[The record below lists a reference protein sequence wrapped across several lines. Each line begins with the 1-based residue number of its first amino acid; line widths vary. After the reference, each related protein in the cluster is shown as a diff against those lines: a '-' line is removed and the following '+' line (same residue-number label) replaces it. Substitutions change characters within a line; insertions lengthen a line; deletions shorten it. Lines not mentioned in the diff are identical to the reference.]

1 MVLFRVQR
9 GFGARERECR
19 QNLRFMEE
27 HRIPET
33 LEEAYRLR
41 DAAEGL
47 PDWDFYQD
55 HVYRLRREEYR
66 ARGIRTE
73 ISSRRR
79 ERQSAIEFSR
89 EMFFLEV
96 SEISG
101 EGLSGREARAA
112 QQEAR
117 RYATRLDTHAFLKQL
132 ASPHS
137 GAVDLY
143 RRNYL
148 EMLRM
153 GKSPNEAYYLSR
165 VIGLAGE
172 GEFRRAVEN
181 VQQAGYPKGRFP
193 YLVEKTAIQIRDLP
207 GGMILI
213 LLTFFASLFA
223 FVWATGAWGNAG
235 TGAIFFIS
243 LGLIAA
249 GALMLI
255 SAAFIVTFIRSI
267 NK

>member
-1 MVLFRVQR
+1 M
-9 GFGARERECR
+9 EDR
-19 QNLRFMEE
+19 Q
-27 HRIPET
+27 IPET

-41 DAAEGL
+41 DSSDSL
-47 PDWDFYQD
+47 QDRDFYQEQ
-55 HVYRLRREEYR
+55 VYRMRREEYR
-66 ARGIRTE
+66 SRGIRTE

-79 ERQSAIEFSR
+79 ERQSSIEFSR

-101 EGLSGREARAA
+101 RQEGRRSHGRAAGREGRSL
-112 QQEAR
+112 QHEAR

-137 GAVDLY
+137 GAVEIY

-148 EMLRM
+148 EILRM
-153 GKSPNEAYYLSR
+153 GKPPSEAYYLSR
-165 VIGLAGE
+165 VIGLADE
-172 GEFRRAVEN
+172 GEFRHAVNNIRETGYPRGRIAYAVE
-181 VQQAGYPKGRFP
+181 RS
-193 YLVEKTAIQIRDLP
+193 AIQIRDLP

-223 FVWATGAWGNAG
+223 FVWATQTWGDAG
-235 TGAIFFIS
+235 TGTIVFVS

-249 GALMLI
+249 GGLMLI
-255 SAAFIVTFIRSI
+255 SAIFIVTFIRSI

>member
-1 MVLFRVQR
+1 M
-9 GFGARERECR
+9 GER
-19 QNLRFMEE
+19 
-27 HRIPET
+27 RIPET

-41 DAAEGL
+41 DTADSLQER
-47 PDWDFYQD
+47 DFYQEQ
-55 HVYRLRREEYR
+55 VYQLRREEYR
-66 ARGIRTE
+66 SRGIRTE

-101 EGLSGREARAA
+101 REHNPAGREARAA
-112 QQEAR
+112 Q
-117 RYATRLDTHAFLKQL
+117 
-132 ASPHS
+132 
-137 GAVDLY
+137 LY

-148 EMLRM
+148 ELLRM
-153 GKSPNEAYYLSR
+153 GKSPSEAYYLSR
-165 VIGLAGE
+165 VIGLATE
-172 GEFRRAVEN
+172 SEFWRAIQSVRESGYPARGRMAYAVER
-181 VQQAGYPKGRFP
+181 A
-193 YLVEKTAIQIRDLP
+193 AIQIRDLP

-223 FVWATGAWGNAG
+223 FVWATQTWDSAEAG
-235 TGAIFFIS
+235 TIFFVS

-255 SAAFIVTFIRSI
+255 SAIFIVTFIRSI

>member
-1 MVLFRVQR
+1 
-9 GFGARERECR
+9 
-19 QNLRFMEE
+19 MEE
-27 HRIPET
+27 KRIPKT
-33 LEEAYRLR
+33 LDEAYRLR
-41 DAAEGL
+41 DSAGTL
-47 PDWDFYQD
+47 PERDYYQE

-79 ERQSAIEFSR
+79 ERQSALEFSR
-89 EMFFLEV
+89 EMFFMEV
-96 SEISG
+96 AEIVRRRGSDG
-101 EGLSGREARAA
+101 HSRASRE
-112 QQEAR
+112 EVR
-117 RYATRLDTHAFLKQL
+117 RYTSRLDTHAFLKQL

-137 GAVDLY
+137 GAVELY

-148 EMLRM
+148 ELLRM
-153 GKSPNEAYYLSR
+153 GKSPSEAYYLSR

-172 GEFRRAVEN
+172 GEFRHALQSVRETGYPARGGVSYAVER
-181 VQQAGYPKGRFP
+181 A
-193 YLVEKTAIQIRDLP
+193 AIQIRDLP

-223 FVWATGAWGNAG
+223 FVWATQTWDSAG
-235 TGAIFFIS
+235 TGTIFFVS

-249 GALMLI
+249 GGLMLI
-255 SAAFIVTFIRSI
+255 SAIFIVTFIRSI

>member
-1 MVLFRVQR
+1 
-9 GFGARERECR
+9 
-19 QNLRFMEE
+19 MEE
-27 HRIPET
+27 RRIPET

-41 DAAEGL
+41 DTADSL
-47 PDWDFYQD
+47 QDRDFYQEQ
-55 HVYRLRREEYR
+55 VYHLRREEYR
-66 ARGIRTE
+66 SRGIRTE

-96 SEISG
+96 AEISG
-101 EGLSGREARAA
+101 RAQDNPAGREARAT
-112 QQEAR
+112 QHEAR

-137 GAVDLY
+137 GAVELY

-148 EMLRM
+148 ELLRM
-153 GKSPNEAYYLSR
+153 GKSPSEAYYLSR
-165 VIGLAGE
+165 VIGLASE
-172 GEFRRAVEN
+172 AEFGRAIESVRETGYPARGGVAYAVER
-181 VQQAGYPKGRFP
+181 A
-193 YLVEKTAIQIRDLP
+193 AIQIRDLP

-223 FVWATGAWGNAG
+223 FVWATQTWDSAEAG
-235 TGAIFFIS
+235 TIFFVS

-255 SAAFIVTFIRSI
+255 SAIFIVTFIRSI

>member
-1 MVLFRVQR
+1 
-9 GFGARERECR
+9 
-19 QNLRFMEE
+19 MEDKK
-27 HRIPET
+27 IPKT

-41 DAAEGL
+41 DSAVTL
-47 PDWDFYQD
+47 PERDFYQD
-55 HVYRLRREEYR
+55 HVYRMRREEYR

-79 ERQSAIEFSR
+79 ERQSALEFSR
-89 EMFFLEV
+89 EMFFMEV
-96 SEISG
+96 AEITRRRQNGQDSG
-101 EGLSGREARAA
+101 QGHERASRE
-112 QQEAR
+112 EVR
-117 RYATRLDTHAFLKQL
+117 RYTSRLDTHAFLKQL

-137 GAVDLY
+137 GAVELY

-148 EMLRM
+148 ELLRS
-153 GKSPNEAYYLSR
+153 GKSPREAYYLSR

-172 GEFRRAVEN
+172 AEFRNILEN
-181 VQQAGYPKGRFP
+181 VCRTGYPKGRLP
-193 YLVEKTAIQIRDLP
+193 YVVEKTAIQIRDLP

-223 FVWATGAWGNAG
+223 FVWSTNAWDQANSATIVFVA
-235 TGAIFFIS
+235 

-249 GALMLI
+249 GGLMLV
-255 SAAFIVTFIRSI
+255 SAVFIITFIRSI

>member
-1 MVLFRVQR
+1 
-9 GFGARERECR
+9 
-19 QNLRFMEE
+19 MEE
-27 HRIPET
+27 RRIPET

-41 DAAEGL
+41 DKADSL
-47 PDWDFYQD
+47 QDRDFYQEQ
-55 HVYRLRREEYR
+55 VYHLRREEYR
-66 ARGIRTE
+66 SRGIRTE

-101 EGLSGREARAA
+101 REHNPAGREARAA
-112 QQEAR
+112 QHEAR

-137 GAVDLY
+137 SAVELY

-148 EMLRM
+148 ELLRM
-153 GKSPNEAYYLSR
+153 GKSPSEAYYLSR
-165 VIGLAGE
+165 VIGLATE
-172 GEFRRAVEN
+172 SEFWRAIQSVRESGYPARGRMAYAVER
-181 VQQAGYPKGRFP
+181 A
-193 YLVEKTAIQIRDLP
+193 AIQIRDLP
-207 GGMILI
+207 VGMILI

-223 FVWATGAWGNAG
+223 FVWATQTWDSAEAG
-235 TGAIFFIS
+235 TIFFVS

-255 SAAFIVTFIRSI
+255 SAIFIVTFIRSI

>member
-1 MVLFRVQR
+1 M
-9 GFGARERECR
+9 RER
-19 QNLRFMEE
+19 
-27 HRIPET
+27 RIPET

-41 DAAEGL
+41 DEAVSLAER
-47 PDWDFYQD
+47 DFYQE

-66 ARGIRTE
+66 SRGIRTE

-96 SEISG
+96 AEIAG
-101 EGLSGREARAA
+101 RGAGRLGGREARAA

-137 GAVDLY
+137 GAVELY

-148 EMLRM
+148 ALLRM
-153 GKSPNEAYYLSR
+153 GKSPGEAYYLSR
-165 VIGLAGE
+165 VIGIAGE
-172 GEFRRAVEN
+172 PEFRQVLESVRET
-181 VQQAGYPKGRFP
+181 GYPTKGRMA
-193 YLVEKTAIQIRDLP
+193 YTVEKAAIQSRDLP

-223 FVWATGAWGNAG
+223 FVWTTGAWEGASRG
-235 TGAIFFIS
+235 TIVFIG

-249 GALMLI
+249 GGLMLV
-255 SAAFIVTFIRSI
+255 SAVFIVTFIRSI

>member
-1 MVLFRVQR
+1 
-9 GFGARERECR
+9 
-19 QNLRFMEE
+19 MEE
-27 HRIPET
+27 RRIPET

-41 DAAEGL
+41 DEAETL
-47 PDWDFYQD
+47 DERDFYQEQ
-55 HVYRLRREEYR
+55 VYRLRREEYR

-96 SEISG
+96 SEIAQRQG
-101 EGLSGREARAA
+101 GREARAL
-112 QQEAR
+112 QQQAR
-117 RYATRLDTHAFLKQL
+117 RYASRLDTHAFLKQL

-143 RRNYL
+143 RRNFL
-148 EMLRM
+148 ELLRL
-153 GKSPNEAYYLSR
+153 GKSPSEAYYLSR
-165 VIGLAGE
+165 VIGLVDE
-172 GEFRRAVEN
+172 REFRHAIEN
-181 VQQAGYPKGRFP
+181 VRRSGYPKGKLT
-193 YLVEKTAIQIRDLP
+193 YAVEKAAIQIRDLP

-223 FVWATGAWGNAG
+223 FVWATKVWGSEAGAG
-235 TGAIFFIS
+235 TVLLVT

-249 GALMLI
+249 GGLMLI
-255 SAAFIVTFIRSI
+255 SAVFIVTFIRSI

>member
-1 MVLFRVQR
+1 M
-9 GFGARERECR
+9 GER
-19 QNLRFMEE
+19 
-27 HRIPET
+27 RIPET

-41 DAAEGL
+41 DTADSLQER
-47 PDWDFYQD
+47 DFYQEQ
-55 HVYRLRREEYR
+55 VYHLRREEYR
-66 ARGIRTE
+66 SRGIRTE

-96 SEISG
+96 AEISRHG
-101 EGLSGREARAA
+101 SGARAA

-117 RYATRLDTHAFLKQL
+117 KYATRLDTHAFLKQL

-137 GAVDLY
+137 GAVELY

-148 EMLRM
+148 ELLRM
-153 GKSPNEAYYLSR
+153 GKSPSEAYYLSR
-165 VIGLAGE
+165 VIGLASE
-172 GEFRRAVEN
+172 GEFRRALQSVRET
-181 VQQAGYPKGRFP
+181 GYPARGGVA
-193 YLVEKTAIQIRDLP
+193 YAVERAAIQIRDLP

-223 FVWATGAWGNAG
+223 FVWATQTWGDKAEAG
-235 TGAIFFIS
+235 TIFFVS

-255 SAAFIVTFIRSI
+255 SAIFIVTFIRSI

>member
-1 MVLFRVQR
+1 
-9 GFGARERECR
+9 
-19 QNLRFMEE
+19 MEE
-27 HRIPET
+27 RKIPKT

-41 DAAEGL
+41 DSATSL
-47 PDWDFYQD
+47 PERDFYQE

-66 ARGIRTE
+66 SRGIRTE

-79 ERQSAIEFSR
+79 ERQSALEFSR
-89 EMFFLEV
+89 EMFFMEV
-96 SEISG
+96 AEIMRRRSDP
-101 EGLSGREARAA
+101 ERASRE
-112 QQEAR
+112 EVR
-117 RYATRLDTHAFLKQL
+117 RYTSRLDTHAFLKQL

-137 GAVDLY
+137 GAVELY

-148 EMLRM
+148 ELLRS
-153 GKSPNEAYYLSR
+153 GKSPREAYYLSR

-172 GEFRRAVEN
+172 AEFRSILEN
-181 VQQAGYPKGRFP
+181 VRRTGYPKGHLP
-193 YLVEKTAIQIRDLP
+193 YAIEKTAIQIRDLP

-223 FVWATGAWGNAG
+223 FVWATNTWGEQTNPG
-235 TGAIFFIS
+235 TIVFIG

-249 GALMLI
+249 GGLMLV
-255 SAAFIVTFIRSI
+255 SAVFIVTFIRSI

>member
-1 MVLFRVQR
+1 M
-9 GFGARERECR
+9 GER
-19 QNLRFMEE
+19 
-27 HRIPET
+27 RIPET

-41 DAAEGL
+41 DTADSLQER
-47 PDWDFYQD
+47 DFYQEQIY
-55 HVYRLRREEYR
+55 HLRREEYR
-66 ARGIRTE
+66 SRGIRTE

-96 SEISG
+96 AEISG
-101 EGLSGREARAA
+101 RSPGNPAGREARTA
-112 QQEAR
+112 QHEAR

-137 GAVDLY
+137 GAVELY

-148 EMLRM
+148 ELLRM
-153 GKSPNEAYYLSR
+153 GKSPSEAYYLSR

-172 GEFRRAVEN
+172 GEFRRAVES
-181 VQQAGYPKGRFP
+181 VRETGYPARGGVA
-193 YLVEKTAIQIRDLP
+193 YAVERAAIQIRDLP

-223 FVWATGAWGNAG
+223 FVWATQTWGDKAEAG
-235 TGAIFFIS
+235 TIFFVS

-249 GALMLI
+249 GGLMLI
-255 SAAFIVTFIRSI
+255 SAIFIVTFIRSI

>member
-1 MVLFRVQR
+1 
-9 GFGARERECR
+9 
-19 QNLRFMEE
+19 MEE
-27 HRIPET
+27 RQIPET

-41 DAAEGL
+41 DAAYSL
-47 PDWDFYQD
+47 PERDFYQE

-66 ARGIRTE
+66 SRGIRTE

-96 SEISG
+96 AEIAGQSSG
-101 EGLSGREARAA
+101 RQGGREARGA

-137 GAVDLY
+137 GAVELY

-148 EMLRM
+148 ELLRM
-153 GKSPNEAYYLSR
+153 GKTPAEAYYLSR
-165 VIGLAGE
+165 VIGIADE
-172 GEFRRAVEN
+172 REFRDAI
-181 VQQAGYPKGRFP
+181 
-193 YLVEKTAIQIRDLP
+193 EKTAIQIRDLP

-223 FVWATGAWGNAG
+223 FVWATQTWDSAGAG
-235 TGAIFFIS
+235 TIFFVS

-249 GALMLI
+249 GGLMLI
-255 SAAFIVTFIRSI
+255 SAIFIVTFIRSI

>member
-1 MVLFRVQR
+1 M
-9 GFGARERECR
+9 GER
-19 QNLRFMEE
+19 
-27 HRIPET
+27 RIPET

-41 DAAEGL
+41 DTADSLQER
-47 PDWDFYQD
+47 DFYQEQ
-55 HVYRLRREEYR
+55 VYHLRREEYR
-66 ARGIRTE
+66 SRGIRTE

-101 EGLSGREARAA
+101 REHNPAGREARAA
-112 QQEAR
+112 QHEAR

-137 GAVDLY
+137 SAVELY

-148 EMLRM
+148 ELLRM
-153 GKSPNEAYYLSR
+153 GKSPSEAYYLSR

-172 GEFRRAVEN
+172 GEFRHALQSVRETGYPARGGVAYAVER
-181 VQQAGYPKGRFP
+181 A
-193 YLVEKTAIQIRDLP
+193 AIQIRDLP

-213 LLTFFASLFA
+213 LLTFFASL
-223 FVWATGAWGNAG
+223 
-235 TGAIFFIS
+235 
-243 LGLIAA
+243 
-249 GALMLI
+249 
-255 SAAFIVTFIRSI
+255 
-267 NK
+267 

>member
-1 MVLFRVQR
+1 
-9 GFGARERECR
+9 
-19 QNLRFMEE
+19 MEE
-27 HRIPET
+27 RKIPET
-33 LEEAYRLR
+33 LEEAYGLR
-41 DAAEGL
+41 DSAGSLQER
-47 PDWDFYQD
+47 DFYQEQ
-55 HVYRLRREEYR
+55 VYLLRREEYR
-66 ARGIRTE
+66 SRGIRTE

-79 ERQSAIEFSR
+79 ERQSALEFSR

-96 SEISG
+96 AEISG
-101 EGLSGREARAA
+101 RPGSREARAA
-112 QQEAR
+112 QHEAR

-137 GAVDLY
+137 GAVELY

-148 EMLRM
+148 ELLRM
-153 GKSPNEAYYLSR
+153 GKSPAEAYYLSR

-172 GEFRRAVEN
+172 GEFQRATESVRES
-181 VQQAGYPKGRFP
+181 GYPTRGRLA
-193 YLVEKTAIQIRDLP
+193 YSVEKTAIQIRDLP

-223 FVWATGAWGNAG
+223 FVWATQTWDQAGAG
-235 TGAIFFIS
+235 TIFFVS

-249 GALMLI
+249 GGLMLI
-255 SAAFIVTFIRSI
+255 SAIFIVTFIRSI

>member
-1 MVLFRVQR
+1 
-9 GFGARERECR
+9 
-19 QNLRFMEE
+19 MEE
-27 HRIPET
+27 RRIPET

-41 DAAEGL
+41 DAASSL
-47 PDWDFYQD
+47 PERDFYQEQ
-55 HVYRLRREEYR
+55 VYRLRREEYR
-66 ARGIRTE
+66 SRGIRTE

-96 SEISG
+96 AEIAGRS
-101 EGLSGREARAA
+101 SGRRGGRGARAA
-112 QQEAR
+112 QQESR

-137 GAVDLY
+137 GAVELY

-148 EMLRM
+148 ELLRM
-153 GKSPNEAYYLSR
+153 GKSPSEAYYLSR

-172 GEFRRAVEN
+172 EEFRYALQSVRETGYPAKGGVAYAVER
-181 VQQAGYPKGRFP
+181 A
-193 YLVEKTAIQIRDLP
+193 AIQIRDLP

-223 FVWATGAWGNAG
+223 FVWATQTWDTAEAG
-235 TGAIFFIS
+235 TIFFVT

-249 GALMLI
+249 GAVLLI
-255 SAAFIVTFIRSI
+255 SPIFIGTFIRSI

>member
-1 MVLFRVQR
+1 
-9 GFGARERECR
+9 
-19 QNLRFMEE
+19 MEE
-27 HRIPET
+27 NRIPET

-41 DAAEGL
+41 DSAATVTER
-47 PDWDFYQD
+47 DFYQE

-79 ERQSAIEFSR
+79 ERQSALEFSR

-96 SEISG
+96 NEIMRRRA
-101 EGLSGREARAA
+101 EGRDEARGERVS
-112 QQEAR
+112 QHEVR
-117 RYATRLDTHAFLKQL
+117 RYTSRLDTHAFLKQL

-137 GAVDLY
+137 GAVELY

-148 EMLRM
+148 ELLRS
-153 GKSPNEAYYLSR
+153 GKSPKEAYYLSR
-165 VIGLAGE
+165 VIGLADE
-172 GEFRRAVEN
+172 GEFRTALENVRRTGYPTKGHLPYAVEK
-181 VQQAGYPKGRFP
+181 A
-193 YLVEKTAIQIRDLP
+193 AIQIRDLP

-223 FVWATGAWGNAG
+223 FVWATNVWGTEASSSVV
-235 TGAIFFIS
+235 FFAA
-243 LGLIAA
+243 LGLVGA
-249 GALMLI
+249 GALMLV
-255 SAAFIVTFIRSI
+255 SAVFIVTFIRSI

>member
-1 MVLFRVQR
+1 
-9 GFGARERECR
+9 
-19 QNLRFMEE
+19 MEE
-27 HRIPET
+27 RRIPET
-33 LEEAYRLR
+33 LEEAYGLR
-41 DAAEGL
+41 DSAGSLQER
-47 PDWDFYQD
+47 DFYQEQ
-55 HVYRLRREEYR
+55 VYLLRREEYR
-66 ARGIRTE
+66 SRGIRTE

-79 ERQSAIEFSR
+79 ERQSALEFSR

-96 SEISG
+96 AEISG
-101 EGLSGREARAA
+101 RPGSREARAA
-112 QQEAR
+112 QHEAR

-137 GAVDLY
+137 GAVELY

-148 EMLRM
+148 GLLRM
-153 GKSPNEAYYLSR
+153 GKSPAEAYYLSR

-172 GEFRRAVEN
+172 GEFQRAAESVRES
-181 VQQAGYPKGRFP
+181 GYPTRGRLA
-193 YLVEKTAIQIRDLP
+193 YSVEKTAIQIRDLP

-223 FVWATGAWGNAG
+223 FVWATQTWDQAGAG
-235 TGAIFFIS
+235 TIFFVS

-249 GALMLI
+249 GGLMLI
-255 SAAFIVTFIRSI
+255 SAIFIVTFIRSI

>member
-1 MVLFRVQR
+1 
-9 GFGARERECR
+9 
-19 QNLRFMEE
+19 MEE
-27 HRIPET
+27 RRIPET

-41 DAAEGL
+41 DSAEGL
-47 PDWDFYQD
+47 TDRDFYQEQ
-55 HVYRLRREEYR
+55 VYRLRREEYR
-66 ARGIRTE
+66 SRGIRTE
-73 ISSRRR
+73 ISARRR

-96 SEISG
+96 SEITDG
-101 EGLSGREARAA
+101 RNGVRRNSGRDGRNV

-137 GAVDLY
+137 GAVDIY

-148 EMLRM
+148 ELLRM
-153 GKSPNEAYYLSR
+153 NKPPAEAYYLSR
-165 VIGLAGE
+165 VIGVVGDD
-172 GEFRRAVEN
+172 EFRRAVEK
-181 VQQAGYPKGRFP
+181 VRDTGYPKGRLP
-193 YLVEKTAIQIRDLP
+193 YMVERAAIQIRDLP

-223 FVWATGAWGNAG
+223 FVWATNEWAG
-235 TGAIFFIS
+235 DASTGTIFLATF
-243 LGLIAA
+243 GLVAA
-249 GALMLI
+249 GGLMLI
-255 SAAFIVTFIRSI
+255 SAVFIVTFIRSM

>member
-1 MVLFRVQR
+1 
-9 GFGARERECR
+9 
-19 QNLRFMEE
+19 MEDR
-27 HRIPET
+27 RIPET

-41 DAAEGL
+41 DEADSLTER
-47 PDWDFYQD
+47 DFYQEQ
-55 HVYRLRREEYR
+55 VYRMRREEYR
-66 ARGIRTE
+66 SRGIRTE

-79 ERQSAIEFSR
+79 ERQSALEFSR

-96 SEISG
+96 AEIAGRLSG
-101 EGLSGREARAA
+101 RPGGREARTA
-112 QQEAR
+112 QHEAR

-137 GAVDLY
+137 GAVELY

-148 EMLRM
+148 ELLRV
-153 GKSPNEAYYLSR
+153 GKSPGEAYYLSR

-172 GEFRRAVEN
+172 AEFRRTLEN
-181 VQQAGYPKGRFP
+181 VSRTGYPKGRLP
-193 YLVEKTAIQIRDLP
+193 YAFEKTAIQIRDLP

-223 FVWATGAWGNAG
+223 FVWATGAWDQASRG
-235 TGAIFFIS
+235 TIVFIG

-249 GALMLI
+249 GALMLV
-255 SAAFIVTFIRSI
+255 SAVFIVTFIRSI

>member
-1 MVLFRVQR
+1 MD
-9 GFGARERECR
+9 ERK
-19 QNLRFMEE
+19 
-27 HRIPET
+27 IPEN

-41 DAAEGL
+41 DSAG
-47 PDWDFYQD
+47 DFGDRDFYQD
-55 HVYRLRREEYR
+55 QVYRLRREEYR
-66 ARGIRTE
+66 SRGIRTE

-96 SEISG
+96 LEIMGGQDGSRNP
-101 EGLSGREARAA
+101 ETRAA

-117 RYATRLDTHAFLKQL
+117 RYAVRLDSHAFLKQL
-132 ASPHS
+132 AAPHS

-148 EMLRM
+148 ALLRT
-153 GKSPNEAYYLSR
+153 GRTPKEAYYLSR
-165 VIGLAGE
+165 VIGIARDE
-172 GEFRRAVEN
+172 EFRQAIEN
-181 VQQAGYPKGRFP
+181 VRQTGYPKSRLS
-193 YLVEKTAIQIRDLP
+193 YTVERAAIQIRDLP

-223 FVWATGAWGNAG
+223 LIWATGAFDPASPGTVFFAG
-235 TGAIFFIS
+235 
-243 LGLIAA
+243 LGIVAA
-249 GALMLI
+249 GALTLI
-255 SAAFIVTFIRSI
+255 CAAFIITFIRSI

>member
-1 MVLFRVQR
+1 
-9 GFGARERECR
+9 
-19 QNLRFMEE
+19 MEE
-27 HRIPET
+27 RRIPDT
-33 LEEAYRLR
+33 LEEAYLLR
-41 DAAEGL
+41 DRSDAME
-47 PDWDFYQD
+47 DWDFYQD

-101 EGLSGREARAA
+101 QQRSGRDARDA

-148 EMLRM
+148 ELLRM
-153 GKSPNEAYYLSR
+153 GKPPGEAYYLSR
-165 VIGLAGE
+165 VIGLAPDE
-172 GEFRRAVEN
+172 EFRRCIDN
-181 VQQAGYPKGRFP
+181 VQTSGYPKGRLP
-193 YLVEKTAIQIRDLP
+193 YVVEKTAIQIRDLP

-223 FVWATGAWGNAG
+223 FVWATGAWAEGAGAG
-235 TGAIFFIS
+235 TIFFVS
-243 LGLIAA
+243 LGLVAA
-249 GALMLI
+249 GALMLV
-255 SAAFIVTFIRSI
+255 SAVFIVTFIRSI

>member
-1 MVLFRVQR
+1 
-9 GFGARERECR
+9 
-19 QNLRFMEE
+19 MEDR
-27 HRIPET
+27 RIPKT
-33 LEEAYRLR
+33 LDEAYRLR
-41 DAAEGL
+41 DSAGSISER
-47 PDWDFYQD
+47 DFYQE

-79 ERQSAIEFSR
+79 ERQSALEFSR
-89 EMFFLEV
+89 EMFFIEV
-96 SEISG
+96 AEIMRRHNHGSD
-101 EGLSGREARAA
+101 RAF
-112 QQEAR
+112 QNEAR

-137 GAVDLY
+137 GAVELY

-148 EMLRM
+148 ELLRL
-153 GKSPNEAYYLSR
+153 GKPPKEAYYLSR
-165 VIGLAGE
+165 VIGLVGE
-172 GEFRRAVEN
+172 AEFGGILEN
-181 VQQAGYPKGRFP
+181 VQSTGYPKGRLP
-193 YLVEKTAIQIRDLP
+193 YVVEKTAIQIRDLP

-223 FVWATGAWGNAG
+223 FVWATGAWDQ
-235 TGAIFFIS
+235 TSPSTIIFVT

-249 GALMLI
+249 GGLMLI
-255 SAAFIVTFIRSI
+255 SAVFIVTFIRSI